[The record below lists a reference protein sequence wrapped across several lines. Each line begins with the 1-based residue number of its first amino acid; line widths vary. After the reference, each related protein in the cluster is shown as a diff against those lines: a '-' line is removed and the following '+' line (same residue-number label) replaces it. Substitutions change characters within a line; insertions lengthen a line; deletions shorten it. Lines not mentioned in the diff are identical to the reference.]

1 MRALHCFTIGNEKEC
16 RMNEVNVSGKKI
28 LKFKKYRSIT
38 RAGGGIITKIKEPEL
53 I

>member
-1 MRALHCFTIGNEKEC
+1 MSRRTEDEIG
-16 RMNEVNVSGKKI
+16 VSGKKI

-38 RAGGGIITKIKEPEL
+38 RAGGGIITMIKEPEL